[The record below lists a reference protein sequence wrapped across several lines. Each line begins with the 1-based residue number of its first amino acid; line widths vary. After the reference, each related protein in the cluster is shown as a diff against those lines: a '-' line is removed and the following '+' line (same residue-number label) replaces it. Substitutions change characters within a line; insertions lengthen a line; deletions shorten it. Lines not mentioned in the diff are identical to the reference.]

1 METKRVFKFYGMEF
15 RKEEAFYEKMHQQ
28 GWALQ
33 KYNLMY
39 TFQKTE
45 PKDVIYKADFRLVY
59 RDSKEQQQEYF
70 EIYEMSGW
78 KRVTSFT
85 SWNYFCKEVE
95 EVNELPDIYSEKET
109 RIQKL
114 NQLLVFFVIMLATI
128 LPSMYNLFIS
138 PMESKVPMW
147 AKAMTGLTGC
157 MWIYFFIR
165 LTWKIKKLKSEIL

>member
-1 METKRVFKFYGMEF
+1 METKRVFKFF
-15 RKEEAFYEKMHQQ
+15 TAWNLEKKKLFTKDASARL
-28 GWALQ
+28 GIT

-45 PKDVIYKADFRLVY
+45 PKDVMYKADFRLVY

-85 SWNYFCKEVE
+85 RWNYFCKEVE

-114 NQLLVFFVIMLATI
+114 NELLLFLVIISASL
-128 LPSMYNLFIS
+128 LPSMYNLF
-138 PMESKVPMW
+138 
-147 AKAMTGLTGC
+147 
-157 MWIYFFIR
+157 
-165 LTWKIKKLKSEIL
+165 

>member
-1 METKRVFKFYGMEF
+1 MEDGDKKGIQIFTAWNLEKKKLFTKDASTRLGIT
-15 RKEEAFYEKMHQQ
+15 
-28 GWALQ
+28 

-39 TFQKTE
+39 TFKKTE

-59 RDSKEQQQEYF
+59 RDSKEQRQEYF

-85 SWNYFCKEVE
+85 RWNYFCKEVE

-114 NQLLVFFVIMLATI
+114 NELLLFLVIISASL
-128 LPSMYNLFIS
+128 LPSMYNLF
-138 PMESKVPMW
+138 
-147 AKAMTGLTGC
+147 
-157 MWIYFFIR
+157 
-165 LTWKIKKLKSEIL
+165 

>member
-1 METKRVFKFYGMEF
+1 MEDGDKKGIQIFTAWNLEKKKLFTKDASARLGIT
-15 RKEEAFYEKMHQQ
+15 
-28 GWALQ
+28 

-45 PKDVIYKADFRLVY
+45 PKDVMYKADFRLVY

-78 KRVTSFT
+78 KRNKFHKMEL
-85 SWNYFCKEVE
+85 FCKEVE

-114 NQLLVFFVIMLATI
+114 NELLLFLVIISASL
-128 LPSMYNLFIS
+128 LPSMYNLF
-138 PMESKVPMW
+138 
-147 AKAMTGLTGC
+147 
-157 MWIYFFIR
+157 
-165 LTWKIKKLKSEIL
+165 